1 MTAVLIAL
9 LLVVGVAAALGLWVS
24 RRAHALPP
32 NAPRRFVAEKQ
43 RQPGKQV
50 LACLGDSI
58 THGRAS
64 FSWVDLLAERVGP
77 RGAQVINAGLTSD
90 LAYSAR
96 QRLPEV
102 IACEP
107 DAVVVLVGTHDV
119 LATTSLEREARYRKT
134 KQLPPVQLTRE
145 WYREHLNG
153 IVTDLRQ
160 RTRARI
166 ALCSLPML
174 GEKLD
179 SPINQRVR
187 EYNEVVREVAREHV
201 LMYLPVHEDLTRFL
215 EKERGAAGRDLGD
228 SGWPLVKTLL
238 QHYLLRMD
246 WNRVADANGYFLCT
260 DGIHLNR
267 RAGERIADLVQAFL
281 LAQGLLEDP
290 VEAAQPPASGER
302 REEPT
307 RG

>member
-9 LLVVGVAAALGLWVS
+9 LLVVGTAAALGFWVS
-24 RRAHALPP
+24 RRANALPS
-32 NAPRRFVAEKQ
+32 NSPRRFVDEKQ
-43 RQPGKQV
+43 RQPGKHV

-58 THGRAS
+58 THGGAS
-64 FSWVDLLAERVGP
+64 FCWADLLAERVGP
-77 RGAQVINAGLTSD
+77 RGTQVINAGVNSD
-90 LAYSAR
+90 LAYNAR

-107 DAVVVLVGTHDV
+107 DAVVVLVGTNDV
-119 LATTSLEREARYRKT
+119 LATTSLEREARYRKE

-215 EKERGAAGRDLGD
+215 EQERRAAGRELGD
-228 SGWPLVKTLL
+228 GTWPMVKSVL

-246 WNRVADANGYFLCT
+246 WDRVADANGYFLCT
-260 DGIHLNR
+260 DGIHLDR

-281 LAQGLLEDP
+281 LAQGLLVDP
-290 VEAAQPPASGER
+290 VEEARPPASVER